1 MYVTRPLSWYKRFPA
16 ELAKSPSTE
25 GPNSGILVIQDEE
38 EETEKSLCL
47 GFCKFETWFQLPFPQ
62 NKEIDIS
69 YSSNGI
75 ETSIPSYNALFIPVL
90 DQPLS
95 SNRYYVLKTRGS
107 HTGKAFTTSTKKD
120 EVISCFC
127 FTYLPNKN
135 PEPADHRDIYQQFNI
150 YPPHWS
156 GPFSGKSVASDGIP
170 PTFLRLFRAV
180 HPIDM
185 ASTLNPRNLTI
196 GEARGLDIELRT
208 RLPEFNF
215 PLSYKTSEP
224 VVVGKWYC
232 PFIFIKDGKPKDQMK
247 KSAYYEMTL
256 EQRWE
261 QVFACDN
268 DGNYEDND
276 VGIDVKVEREVFR
289 VGGNENEAL
298 RYGSVR
304 VDDGVMW
311 FKSCSKEGKEVDIG
325 LSLAIVERM
334 KWEQERFPGELAKSP
349 STEGPN
355 SGILVIQDEEMKE
368 ITGCFGLCNYKIKNN
383 QPEELPFPQN
393 KKIDICY
400 TSGSGKDRSTDR
412 DPVFLIPVLDQP
424 LSSNLYYAKAFTSSK
439 EEEAVTCC
447 FCCKVF
453 PYIKPRT
460 ADHHDMYQQFEIC
473 PCSHGSFVAK
483 SVVPDGIPPSFLR
496 REGWEAL
503 TSTPRNFI
511 LGEAQ
516 GLDISLRSRLPEF
529 NYFPISCKNSEPVVV
544 GKWYCPYIF
553 IKDGR
558 PKDQMTK
565 SMYYEMTLEQKW
577 EQVFECDKGYNEGNV
592 VLVDVKVEREVFRV
606 GGINENEAILR
617 NEKMVVDGWEQ
628 ERVGWT
634 SKEEREERIK
644 RVEEFGNEGIGNKT
658 KFGCYILVERKFPG
672 ELDLAPQAEGPDLG
686 VLVILDEEA
695 EPTCCFG
702 LCKSDFLDELPFP
715 QNKKIEIRYSTGT
728 GENRRTQ
735 RDPAFFVPVLGQ
747 PLSSNRYYILKP
759 RGSHKGKA
767 YTSSAKEDAVTCCF
781 FCKCFPDMKPEVADH
796 QNIYQQ
802 FEICPPKLGRF
813 VAKSVAPDGV
823 PPIFLRRNGWQA
835 VISTPRNFT
844 LGEAPGLNKALRAR
858 LPEFS
863 FPISCK
869 NSEPVVV
876 GKWYCPY
883 IFIKDGRPKDQMTKS
898 MYYEMTLEQRW
909 EQVFACDKGYNEDNA
924 VVVDVKVEREGFRV
938 GGINENE
945 AILRNE
951 RIVVDGVM
959 WFRSCS
965 KVGGDVD
972 IGLSLAIVERMKWEQ
987 ERFGW
992 SSKEERQ
999 ERIKRA
1005 EEFGNGGIWNKFGC
1019 YILVERFVLRRM
1031 DGSLAFTYDFK
1042 HTHQVRGTWE
1052 S

>member
-1 MYVTRPLSWYKRFPA
+1 MYVTRPLSWYKQFPA
-16 ELAKSPSTE
+16 ELAKSPSID
-25 GPNSGILVIQDEE
+25 GPNSGILI
-38 EETEKSLCL
+38 
-47 GFCKFETWFQLPFPQ
+47 
-62 NKEIDIS
+62 
-69 YSSNGI
+69 
-75 ETSIPSYNALFIPVL
+75 
-90 DQPLS
+90 
-95 SNRYYVLKTRGS
+95 
-107 HTGKAFTTSTKKD
+107 
-120 EVISCFC
+120 
-127 FTYLPNKN
+127 
-135 PEPADHRDIYQQFNI
+135 
-150 YPPHWS
+150 
-156 GPFSGKSVASDGIP
+156 
-170 PTFLRLFRAV
+170 
-180 HPIDM
+180 
-185 ASTLNPRNLTI
+185 
-196 GEARGLDIELRT
+196 
-208 RLPEFNF
+208 
-215 PLSYKTSEP
+215 
-224 VVVGKWYC
+224 
-232 PFIFIKDGKPKDQMK
+232 
-247 KSAYYEMTL
+247 
-256 EQRWE
+256 
-261 QVFACDN
+261 
-268 DGNYEDND
+268 
-276 VGIDVKVEREVFR
+276 
-289 VGGNENEAL
+289 
-298 RYGSVR
+298 
-304 VDDGVMW
+304 
-311 FKSCSKEGKEVDIG
+311 
-325 LSLAIVERM
+325 
-334 KWEQERFPGELAKSP
+334 
-349 STEGPN
+349 
-355 SGILVIQDEEMKE
+355 IQDEEMIE
-368 ITGCFGLCNYKIKNN
+368 ITGCFGLCNYKIKDI

-400 TSGSGKDRSTDR
+400 TSGSGKDRKTDR

-424 LSSNLYYAKAFTSSK
+424 LSSNLYYALQTRGSHKGEAFTSSK

-453 PYIKPRT
+453 PDIKPQT

-473 PCSHGSFVAK
+473 PYSHGSFVAK
-483 SVVPDGIPPSFLR
+483 SVAPDGIPPSFLGR
-496 REGWEAL
+496 QGWEAV
-503 TSTPRNFI
+503 TSTPRNFN

-516 GLDISLRSRLPEF
+516 GVDISLRSRLPEF

-558 PKDQMTK
+558 PKDQITK
-565 SMYYEMTLEQKW
+565 SMYYEMTLEQRW

-617 NEKMVVDGWEQ
+617 NERIVVDGVMWFRSCSKLGGEVDIGLSLAIIERMKWEQ
-628 ERVGWT
+628 ERFGWK
-634 SKEEREERIK
+634 SKEERQERIK
-644 RVEEFGNEGIGNKT
+644 RVEEFGNGGIWK

-702 LCKSDFLDELPFP
+702 LCKSDFLDDLPFP

-747 PLSSNRYYILKP
+747 PLSSNRYYVLKP

-767 YTSSAKEDAVTCCF
+767 YTSSAKEDAITCCF

-813 VAKSVAPDGV
+813 VAKSVSPDGV
-823 PPIFLRRNGWQA
+823 PPIFLRRKGWQA

-869 NSEPVVV
+869 NSELVVV

-883 IFIKDGRPKDQMTKS
+883 IFIKDGTPKDQMTKS

-909 EQVFACDKGYNEDNA
+909 EQVFACDKGYNEGNV
-924 VVVDVKVEREGFRV
+924 VVVDVQVKREVFRV
-938 GGINENE
+938 GGINEKE

-965 KVGGDVD
+965 KVGGEVD
-972 IGLSLAIVERMKWEQ
+972 IGLSLAIIERMKWEQ

-992 SSKEERQ
+992 TRK
-999 ERIKRA
+999 
-1005 EEFGNGGIWNKFGC
+1005 
-1019 YILVERFVLRRM
+1019 
-1031 DGSLAFTYDFK
+1031 
-1042 HTHQVRGTWE
+1042 
-1052 S
+1052 